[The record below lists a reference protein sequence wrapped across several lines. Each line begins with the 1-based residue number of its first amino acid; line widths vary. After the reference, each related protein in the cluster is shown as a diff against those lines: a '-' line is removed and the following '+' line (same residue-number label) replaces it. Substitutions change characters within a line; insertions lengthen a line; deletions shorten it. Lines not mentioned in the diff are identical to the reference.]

1 MVGAVTLDADHVLQ
15 FYQLFEQL
23 FKAVVGIDA
32 EPDAALRAGADGHA
46 EEAFHVERPAREQT
60 TDVRHDPRMVV
71 DCEFQHHLWAVG
83 SGQFLRLRHE
93 R

>member
-15 FYQLFEQL
+15 FYQLFEHL

-32 EPDAALRAGADGHA
+32 EPDAALRADADGHA
-46 EEAFHVERPAREQT
+46 EEAFHVERPAREQA

-71 DCEFQHHLWAVG
+71 AG
-83 SGQFLRLRHE
+83 RHQW
-93 R
+93 